1 MRDRVGEHR
10 PKLFATMDRTW
21 GYHQPELAQASRIL
35 TAFSCFMGES
45 QLIRVPRCLEGAVSY
60 FQRVMASVM
69 LIGLLYIA
77 CELYRDDV
85 LVFEKDDEMFL
96 KNLREV
102 FDRFR
107 KHYLKLKTK
116 EMHDW
121 YDRS

>member
-45 QLIRVPRCLEGAVSY
+45 QLIRVPRCLKGAASY
-60 FQRVMASVM
+60 FQRVMASIM

-85 LVFEKDDEMFL
+85 WVFGKDDDMFL
-96 KNLREV
+96 KNLCEV
-102 FDRFR
+102 FDRFH
-107 KHYLKLKTK
+107 KHYIKLKPKKCMIGTT
-116 EMHDW
+116 
-121 YDRS
+121 